1 MKKMTN
7 LDYLSDYNFLE
18 ECTRFVEDRKRDKI
32 KRFTRYNKNLPG
44 PLFKLRCA
52 ANERKTTLRFLLQ
65 NFTKHNLNTSYYNG
79 KEKIIY
85 WRVEWIFTN
94 AGNLKYVD
102 DCCNENLKISEL
114 LGKYLEANESMDTT
128 LKKNLEYYQ
137 SRGLAGVKVLLKAEG
152 VKKCKNRFF
161 PLDCKISLKENLAK
175 RTLVEFPTIYI
186 IFDDII
192 KEFDVIDTDDDIEAE
207 TKTYIDSVYK
217 REVPINHKTEEEVSK
232 HMENLVIEKK
242 RADRKK
248 KREERQKEPHNL
260 LFMDENLWDELSS
273 DTDDGNVTEEEE
285 ICSPKRI
292 KTEKV

>member
-32 KRFTRYNKNLPG
+32 KRFTRYNKNLPAQ
-44 PLFKLRCA
+44 LFKLRCA

-65 NFTKHNLNTSYYNG
+65 NFTKHKINTSYFNG
-79 KEKIIY
+79 REKIIY

-94 AGNLKYVD
+94 AGSLKYVD
-102 DCCNENLKISEL
+102 DACNENTKLSDL

-161 PLDCKISLKENLAK
+161 QLDCKMSLKENLAK
-175 RTLVEFPTIYI
+175 RTLVEFPIIYV

-192 KEFDVIDTDDDIEAE
+192 KEFDVIDTDDDIDAE
-207 TKTYIDSVYK
+207 TKSYVDSIYK
-217 REVPINHKTEEEVSK
+217 KDEPQAMKVDEDVTKD
-232 HMENLVIEKK
+232 MEKLVIEKK
-242 RADRKK
+242 RAERKK

-260 LFMDENLWDELSS
+260 LFMDEGLWDELSS
-273 DTDDGNVTEEEE
+273 DTDEGNITEEEE
-285 ICSPKRI
+285 FCSPKRV
-292 KTEKV
+292 KK